1 MELTISP
8 KRKFQHKIALHVKE
22 NRKPKWLTNLLC
34 QWKGFKKN
42 KNKIKKQFSKYDVGG
57 E

>member
-34 QWKGFKKN
+34 QWKGFKK
-42 KNKIKKQFSKYDVGG
+42 KQK
-57 E
+57 